1 MNPTMKLQGLTRKA
15 ASVEAPNLFD
25 EAGNAEGEGGGSGR
39 NRQEGVRARGREG
52 RRAGGQEQPGGTTG
66 SYEGGVDELVQWTSA
81 CACLRLLPL
90 DSRTL
95 PSYSLLQPVK
105 VIAGRALRET
115 RVSLVLCLL
124 VRVLSLHDDHLLP
137 RKMARHC
144 ELLSVPG
151 SPGARNSTSK
161 DGAQWR

>member
-81 CACLRLLPL
+81 CACLRLPAPAPTGQ
-90 DSRTL
+90 SHPTF
-95 PSYSLLQPVK
+95 LQP
-105 VIAGRALRET
+105 AAACQSNSRQSTARDQGFPRPLPPCPCP
-115 RVSLVLCLL
+115 LV
-124 VRVLSLHDDHLLP
+124 
-137 RKMARHC
+137 A
-144 ELLSVPG
+144 
-151 SPGARNSTSK
+151 
-161 DGAQWR
+161 